1 MSPPNA
7 SWNSPNERVWY
18 IVIMQVVKHSIF
30 LDSPKLISA
39 SVMQDKAISLSLS
52 TASVST
58 VGSPA
63 PGLCDFPVR

>member
-1 MSPPNA
+1 
-7 SWNSPNERVWY
+7 
-18 IVIMQVVKHSIF
+18 MQVVKHSIF